1 MYDEIPSLL
10 YVAGALITVLSGLFS
25 HSRKPSVQK
34 VEEPS
39 SCASPLSGYC
49 SLRVRHWHSCHIRFS
64 RRTQDSWIPMSSIS
78 MTSRSYGYCRR

>member
-10 YVAGALITVLSGLFS
+10 YVAGALITV
-25 HSRKPSVQK
+25 
-34 VEEPS
+34 
-39 SCASPLSGYC
+39 
-49 SLRVRHWHSCHIRFS
+49 RFS